1 MIRSYDYL
9 IKAYRVPSFRDEII
23 RHINLPNDSEM
34 IYDFAILKF
43 DSKSKT
49 IREYP
54 NTGVFLANKVLP
66 MEISYSGFYQIME
79 SDTPHLICE
88 QVCKFPK

>member
-1 MIRSYDYL
+1 MIRSYDFL
-9 IKAYRVPSFRDEII
+9 IKAYRVPAFREEII

-43 DSKSKT
+43 DNTSKIIK
-49 IREYP
+49 EYP
-54 NTGVFLANKVLP
+54 NTGAFLANKVFP
-66 MEISYSGFYQIME
+66 MEISYDGFYQIME
-79 SDTPHLICE
+79 SDKPWLICE